1 MKKCVILLFAS
12 LILNFSLFS
21 QARIAIVG
29 GIHASSVIE
38 KNDLPGYSE
47 LKKGFSNRTGVHV
60 GVLADL
66 PLGGSQQFS
75 FQPGILFQQKGR
87 KYFNL
92 DSTTSPVQSLT
103 YNQMVNYIDLPLN
116 LVAKF
121 PVTNKTKFIVG
132 AGPYLSAFYN
142 GKETT
147 ETFYKNG
154 DFVEDKNEDL
164 PVGNADG
171 KYAVFNFGMNA
182 LAGIE
187 FGRVFLTINASQGLN
202 DFYRSPDHDGSFRHR
217 TIGATL
223 GIFLGQKP
231 LPPAPKDKDKD
242 GIPDT
247 DDLCPDV
254 AGPGVTNGCPDTD
267 GDGVADKDDRC
278 PDEPG
283 LKTYQGCPVPDSD
296 KDGINDE
303 EDKCPDVPGTLKYH
317 GCPVPDTDNDGL
329 NDDEDECPQIKGL
342 PKYKGCPVPD
352 SDNDG
357 INDEEDNCP
366 QVPGVKENKGCPPIA
381 EELTEQID
389 KAARQIQFSVNKAEL
404 TPESYKVLDEV
415 IRILNLDKSLKLE
428 IEGHTSADGN
438 KDFNQ
443 ELSELRAKAVKNY
456 LEANKIDAS
465 RLTTIGYGSSKPLNE
480 GKTAAERNENRRV
493 QLKLS
498 N

>member
-1 MKKCVILLFAS
+1 MI
-12 LILNFSLFS
+12 
-21 QARIAIVG
+21 
-29 GIHASSVIE
+29 
-38 KNDLPGYSE
+38 
-47 LKKGFSNRTGVHV
+47 
-60 GVLADL
+60 ADL
-66 PLGGSQQFS
+66 PLGGSQRFA

-87 KYFNL
+87 KFFNL

-103 YNQMVNYIDLPLN
+103 YNQLINYIDLPLN

-121 PVTNKTKFIVG
+121 PISRKSKFIVG
-132 AGPYLSAFYN
+132 AGPYVSAFYN

-154 DFVEDKNEDL
+154 DFIEDRNEDL

-171 KYAVFNFGMNA
+171 KYAVFNYGVNA
-182 LAGIE
+182 LLGVE
-187 FGRVFLTINASQGLN
+187 FGRVFLTMNATQGMN
-202 DFYRSPDHDGSFRHR
+202 DFYRSPDHEGSFRHR
-217 TIGATL
+217 TIGGTL
-223 GIFLGQKP
+223 GIFLGHKP
-231 LPPAPKDKDKD
+231 QPPAPKDKDKD

-247 DDLCPDV
+247 EDLCPEIP
-254 AGPGVTNGCPDTD
+254 GPVLTNGCPDKD
-267 GDGVADKDDRC
+267 GDSVADKDDRC

-283 LKTYQGCPVPDSD
+283 LKTYQGCPIPDTD

-303 EDKCPDVPGTLKYH
+303 EDKCPTVAGILKYN
-317 GCPVPDTDNDGL
+317 GCPIPDTDNDGL
-329 NDDEDECPQIKGL
+329 NDEQDECPEIKGL
-342 PKYKGCPVPD
+342 VKYKGCPVPD

-366 QVPGVKENKGCPPIA
+366 QVPGVKENNGCPPVA
-381 EELTEQID
+381 KELTEKVD
-389 KAARQIQFSVNKAEL
+389 KAARLIQFTVNKAEL
-404 TPESYKVLDEV
+404 TNESYKVLDEV
-415 IRILNLDKSLKLE
+415 IKVLNLDKTLKLE

-443 ELSELRAKAVKNY
+443 KLSELRAEAVKKY
-456 LEANKIDAS
+456 LEENNIDPS
-465 RLTTIGYGSSKPLNE
+465 RLTTIGYGSTRPLKQ